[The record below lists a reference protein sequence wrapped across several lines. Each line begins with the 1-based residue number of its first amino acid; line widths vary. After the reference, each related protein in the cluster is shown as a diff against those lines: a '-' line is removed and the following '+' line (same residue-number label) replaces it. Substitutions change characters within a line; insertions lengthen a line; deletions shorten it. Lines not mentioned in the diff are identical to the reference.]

1 MDVHDVGDIV
11 PETVDLGEEAA
22 KADRLLDEA
31 VVGWLDR
38 YPDLR
43 IHRHAVHDFDPLKV
57 LLEECK
63 GAGLVVVGSRGV
75 GGFAG
80 LLLGSTVDGLV
91 RHAEVPVA
99 VVHGEARR
107 R

>member
-1 MDVHDVGDIV
+1 
-11 PETVDLGEEAA
+11 
-22 KADRLLDEA
+22 
-31 VVGWLDR
+31 
-38 YPDLR
+38 
-43 IHRHAVHDFDPLKV
+43 VHDFDPLKV